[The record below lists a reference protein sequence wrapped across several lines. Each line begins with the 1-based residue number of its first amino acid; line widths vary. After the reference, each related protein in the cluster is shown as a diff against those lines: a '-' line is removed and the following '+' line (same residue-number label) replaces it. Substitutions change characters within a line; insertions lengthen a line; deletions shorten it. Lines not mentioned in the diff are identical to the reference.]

1 MLKPSNTVDLSSY
14 VPLYRQIEEL
24 LKEEIKKGA
33 FRPHSKIWSE
43 RIISE
48 RFNVSRLTA
57 RKAIGNL
64 VQEGYLFTTKG
75 KGTFVSEL
83 KISLPVVKLK
93 HFFDE
98 MQEIG
103 RTPQSA
109 VLGYEEFEADR
120 RIAGELDVAVGTPVF
135 RIKRLM
141 SADEIPY
148 SVETKCIVAHKCKV
162 LSEVAEREDEVLDF
176 VSGRCHQCVTK
187 FDVFVEAT
195 VVCESE
201 AALLDLKPGSPALCI
216 RRYAYDSGREK
227 ISYIKSIYRGD
238 LYRLHSVAEY

>member
-1 MLKPSNTVDLSSY
+1 MIKPANTVDLSSY
-14 VPLYRQIEEL
+14 VPLYRQIEEI
-24 LKEEIKKGA
+24 LKEEIKKGVL
-33 FRPHSKIWSE
+33 RPHSKVWSE

-48 RFNVSRLTA
+48 TFSVSRLTA

-75 KGTFVSEL
+75 KGTFVSDL

-93 HFFDE
+93 NFFDE

-103 RTPQSA
+103 RTPQSV
-109 VLGYEEFEADR
+109 VLGYEEFEADPR
-120 RIAGELDVAVGTPVF
+120 MAGELDVAEGTPLF
-135 RIKRLM
+135 RIKRVM
-141 SADEIPY
+141 SADDVPY
-148 SVETKCIVAHKCKV
+148 SVETKCIVAQKCKV
-162 LSEVAEREDEVLDF
+162 LTEVSDREDEVLDF
-176 VSGRCHQCVTK
+176 ISGRCHQCVTK

-201 AALLDLKPGSPALCI
+201 AALLGLKPGSPALCI
-216 RRYAYDSGREK
+216 RKYAYDAGREK